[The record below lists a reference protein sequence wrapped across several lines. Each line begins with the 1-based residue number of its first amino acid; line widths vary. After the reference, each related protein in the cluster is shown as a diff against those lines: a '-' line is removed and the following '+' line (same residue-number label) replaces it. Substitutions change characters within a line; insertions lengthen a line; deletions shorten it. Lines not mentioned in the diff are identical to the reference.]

1 MSTVKNEWLQ
11 PEMLRAKAIFSS
23 FMLSSSVIRILLRE
37 NLEMNHL

>member
-37 NLEMNHL
+37 NLEMKHL